1 MERHNFLSFNIIQN
15 NKFVIFVHFSSLH
28 YNIMHIFCIFVPD
41 FENKENI
48 FDIICLTK
56 QKKKNE
62 HRNNWNLGRTC
73 LERP

>member
-1 MERHNFLSFNIIQN
+1 
-15 NKFVIFVHFSSLH
+15 
-28 YNIMHIFCIFVPD
+28 MHIFCIFVPD